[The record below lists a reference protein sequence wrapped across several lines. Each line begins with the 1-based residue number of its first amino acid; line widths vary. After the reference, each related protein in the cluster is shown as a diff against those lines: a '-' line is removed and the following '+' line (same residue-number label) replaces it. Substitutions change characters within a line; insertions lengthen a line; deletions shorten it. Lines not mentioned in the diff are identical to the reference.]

1 MPSSKTRQSI
11 PSQNEKLSKESPPE
25 VTSFQIKYLEDEIE
39 DDEEM
44 PEPPPPPA
52 HPPPAPPQRQERSWA
67 AGCHRGFSL
76 GGLSGKTLAIQTVE
90 WSFFLF
96 ELLEESSVPR
106 PVIRLENALE
116 VHSAQEPWRQ
126 VPLSVGRS
134 QGTGRAVGVIGDQ
147 RGRGQAAYMLPTA
160 YSSGRDAGRPHMGPH
175 MDAISPPSLQATG
188 TYMDWPQRPMP
199 GSCNQGFHN
208 PVGLK
213 QSQENGE
220 MPGPAPAGPLGNGRT
235 TGTSEVPQSLKPHGT
250 QELPS
255 VGSAG
260 HAFGT
265 CRPCAFFYAKG
276 CQNGYACSFCHLCDR
291 GEKKRR
297 QKQKKASFRGGA

>member
-1 MPSSKTRQSI
+1 MWCQQQGTW
-11 PSQNEKLSKESPPE
+11 KEE
-25 VTSFQIKYLEDEIE
+25 THDGVEIDDQHEHKFVTLK
-39 DDEEM
+39 
-44 PEPPPPPA
+44 
-52 HPPPAPPQRQERSWA
+52 H
-67 AGCHRGFSL
+67 G
-76 GGLSGKTLAIQTVE
+76 
-90 WSFFLF
+90 FFLF
-96 ELLEESSVPR
+96 ELLEEPSVPR

-126 VPLSVGRS
+126 VPLPVGRS

-220 MPGPAPAGPLGNGRT
+220 MPGPAPAGLLGNGRT

-265 CRPCAFFYAKG
+265 CRPCAFYAKG
-276 CQNGYACSFCHLCDR
+276 CLNGYACSFCHLCDR